1 MNNKLL
7 LGAVALVVIVGA
19 FVLIG
24 GKGTSTPAPPSISP
38 TQKSEQPAT
47 ASPIESKGTTVT
59 ITSSGFEPQTVTIKV
74 GEKVVWMNKSGGVA
88 NVNSAVHPT
97 HQVFPPLNLGQVA
110 DGSSL
115 ELIFDKAGTY
125 KYHNHLDASQTGTVV
140 VE

>member
-7 LGAVALVVIVGA
+7 LGAVALVVIAGA
-19 FVLIG
+19 VILIG
-24 GKGTSTPAPPSISP
+24 GKEQTPSTAPA
-38 TQKSEQPAT
+38 QKSEQPAA
-47 ASPIESKGTTVT
+47 ASPTEAKTTTVT